1 MARFTRRAR
10 LLKPEQFERVFKNG
24 QRDVTAHLSAV
35 TSPNDQGLPRLGF
48 ALSRK
53 QLALA
58 VDRNRIKR
66 QARASFREAQ
76 ARLPNCD
83 IVLMARSQAHT
94 QSRAAIVAELDK
106 LWSRVIRR
114 WSALSSSSSAATK
127 G

>member
-1 MARFTRRAR
+1 MARFPRRAR

-24 QRDVTAHLSAV
+24 YREATAHLSAV
-35 TSPNDQGLPRLGF
+35 AAPSELDYPRLGL

-66 QARASFREAQ
+66 QVRASFRDAQ
-76 ARLPNCD
+76 TRLPPCD
-83 IVLMARSQAHT
+83 IIVMARPRAHE
-94 QSRAAIVAELDK
+94 QSRAAIAAELDK
-106 LWSRVIRR
+106 LWNRVIRR
-114 WSALSSSSSAATK
+114 WSASSSSSSASIK